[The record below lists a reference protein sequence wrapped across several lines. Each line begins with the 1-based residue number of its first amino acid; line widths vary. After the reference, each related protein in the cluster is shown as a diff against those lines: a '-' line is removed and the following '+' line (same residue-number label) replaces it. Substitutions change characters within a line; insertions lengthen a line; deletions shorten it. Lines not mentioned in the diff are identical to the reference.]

1 MNLLGRNV
9 IERLA
14 RFGYGARGIV
24 YCVVGAL
31 ALLAALGRGGR
42 ADDSES
48 AIRWVFAGPFGTILV
63 GIIALG
69 LAGFALW
76 RFVEGLTDADRRGT
90 SPKGLVVRAA
100 HVGSA
105 VIYSGLAITAGSLA
119 LGLGR
124 RSQGGHGMQDWT
136 AWLLAKPFGLW
147 FVGFIGLGVIAGGV
161 AFLAKA
167 ATGNVTDRLKLA
179 SSQSGWAKPVGQFG
193 YAARGVAFVIIGGFF
208 IAAAWYQASSEV
220 KGLAGAFAALR
231 AQPYGWV
238 LLAIVAAGHVAFGVF
253 GLIQARFRH
262 IDAPDLDETDDAV
275 RDALRGAS

>member
-1 MNLLGRNV
+1 VQYLGRNV

-24 YCVVGAL
+24 YCIVGGL

-48 AIRWVFAGPFGTILV
+48 AIRWVLAGPFGPVLV
-63 GIIALG
+63 GLMAVG
-69 LAGFALW
+69 LFGFALW

-100 HVGSA
+100 HIGSA
-105 VIYSGLAITAGSLA
+105 AIYTGLTVTAGGLA
-119 LGLGR
+119 LGLGQA
-124 RSQGGHGMQDWT
+124 RSGDGMQDWT

-147 FVGFIGLGVIAGGV
+147 LVALVGLGVMAGGV
-161 AFLAKA
+161 AFLVKA
-167 ATGNVTDRLKLA
+167 ATGKVTDRLKLGPE
-179 SSQSGWAKPVGQFG
+179 QCRWAKPVGQFG
-193 YAARGVAFVIIGGFF
+193 YAARGIAFLIIGGFF
-208 IAAAWYQASSEV
+208 LAAAWHQASSEV

-231 AQPYGWV
+231 TQPYGWV
-238 LLAIVAAGHVAFGVF
+238 LLAVVAAGHFAFGAF

-262 IDAPDLDETDDAV
+262 IDAPDIDETDDAV
-275 RDALRGAS
+275 LKALRPSP

>member
-1 MNLLGRNV
+1 MHSLGRNV

-24 YCVVGAL
+24 YCVVGGL

-48 AIRWVFAGPFGTILV
+48 AIRWVLAGPFGPVLV
-63 GIIALG
+63 GFIAVG
-69 LAGFALW
+69 LLGFALW

-90 SPKGLVVRAA
+90 SAKGLVVRAA
-100 HVGSA
+100 HIGSA
-105 VIYSGLAITAGSLA
+105 AIYTGLAITAGSLA

-124 RSQGGHGMQDWT
+124 ARSGDGMQDWT

-147 FVGFIGLGVIAGGV
+147 LVAFIGLGIMAGGV
-161 AFLAKA
+161 AFLVKA
-167 ATGNVTDRLKLA
+167 ATGKVTDRLKLGPD
-179 SSQSGWAKPVGQFG
+179 QCRWAKPVGQFG
-193 YAARGVAFVIIGGFF
+193 YGARGIAFLIIGGFF
-208 IAAAWYQASSEV
+208 LAAAWHQASSEV

-238 LLAIVAAGHVAFGVF
+238 LLAIVAAGHFAFGAF

-262 IDAPDLDETDDAV
+262 IDAPDIDETDDAV
-275 RDALRGAS
+275 LRAIRPAS

>member
-1 MNLLGRNV
+1 MQYLGRNV

-24 YCVVGAL
+24 YCIVGGL

-48 AIRWVFAGPFGTILV
+48 AIRWVLAGPFGPVLV
-63 GIIALG
+63 GLIAVG
-69 LAGFALW
+69 LFGFALW

-100 HVGSA
+100 HIGSA
-105 VIYSGLAITAGSLA
+105 AIYTGLTVTAGGLA
-119 LGLGR
+119 LGLGQA
-124 RSQGGHGMQDWT
+124 RSGDGMQDWT

-147 FVGFIGLGVIAGGV
+147 LVALVGLGVMAGGV
-161 AFLAKA
+161 AFLVKA
-167 ATGNVTDRLKLA
+167 ATGKVTDRLKLGPE
-179 SSQSGWAKPVGQFG
+179 QCRWAKPVGQFG
-193 YAARGVAFVIIGGFF
+193 YAARGIAFLIIGGFF
-208 IAAAWYQASSEV
+208 LAAAWHQASSEV

-231 AQPYGWV
+231 TQPYGWV
-238 LLAIVAAGHVAFGVF
+238 LLAVVAAGHFAFGAF

-262 IDAPDLDETDDAV
+262 IDAPDIDETDDAV
-275 RDALRGAS
+275 LKALRPSP

>member
-14 RFGYGARGIV
+14 RFGYGARGVV
-24 YCVVGAL
+24 YCIVGGL

-48 AIRWVFAGPFGTILV
+48 AIRWVLAGPFGSVLV
-63 GIIALG
+63 GFIAIG
-69 LAGFALW
+69 LLGFALW

-100 HVGSA
+100 HIGSA
-105 VIYSGLAITAGSLA
+105 VIYTGLAITAGSLA

-124 RSQGGHGMQDWT
+124 ARGGDGMQDWT
-136 AWLLAKPFGLW
+136 AWLLSKPFGLW
-147 FVGFIGLGVIAGGV
+147 LVGLIGLGVMAGGV
-161 AFLAKA
+161 AFLVEA
-167 ATGNVTDRLKLA
+167 ATGKVTDRLKLDA
-179 SSQSGWAKPVGQFG
+179 GQCRWAKPVGQFG
-193 YAARGVAFVIIGGFF
+193 YAARGVAFLIIGGFF
-208 IAAAWYQASSEV
+208 LAAAWYQASSEV

-238 LLAIVAAGHVAFGVF
+238 LLAIVAAGHFAFGAF

-275 RDALRGAS
+275 LKALRPGG

>member
-1 MNLLGRNV
+1 MQYLGRNV

-24 YCVVGAL
+24 YCIVGGL

-48 AIRWVFAGPFGTILV
+48 AIRWVLAGPFGPVLV
-63 GIIALG
+63 GLIAVG
-69 LAGFALW
+69 LFGFALW

-100 HVGSA
+100 HIGSA
-105 VIYSGLAITAGSLA
+105 AIYTGLTVTAGGLA
-119 LGLGR
+119 LGLGQA
-124 RSQGGHGMQDWT
+124 RSGDGMQDWT

-147 FVGFIGLGVIAGGV
+147 LVALVGLGVMAGGV
-161 AFLAKA
+161 AFLVKA
-167 ATGNVTDRLKLA
+167 ATGKVTDRLKLGPE
-179 SSQSGWAKPVGQFG
+179 QCRWAKPVGQFG
-193 YAARGVAFVIIGGFF
+193 YAARGIAFLIIGGFF
-208 IAAAWYQASSEV
+208 LAAAWHQASSEV

-231 AQPYGWV
+231 AQPYGWA
-238 LLAIVAAGHVAFGVF
+238 LLAVVAAGHFAFGAF

-262 IDAPDLDETDDAV
+262 IDAPDIDETDDAV
-275 RDALRGAS
+275 LKALRPSP